1 MRDDESQTFHT
12 MNFQSL
18 LNSSITFIYKSI
30 SYFGLSFLV
39 KSHLLLAL
47 DVVVVDLPDEGLVLV
62 DAQLL
67 EERLSHLRQ
76 QDVLFGDIS
85 HFLKYFRLFK

>member
-1 MRDDESQTFHT
+1 MGDNESQTLHT
-12 MNFQSL
+12 MNFMSL
-18 LNSSITFIYKSI
+18 LNSSITFIFKSI

-39 KSHLLLAL
+39 KSYLLLAL

-67 EERLSHLRQ
+67 EERLSHLQQ
-76 QDVLFGDIS
+76 QDVSLGDIS
-85 HFLKYFRLFK
+85 HLI